1 MAFWNSAQS
10 EPRRQHRFLLNFP
23 LLTGA
28 DGTATDVQYLAKTVT
43 KPAYT
48 ISETEHKFL
57 GNTYYYPGA
66 VTWDPVSATLVN
78 AVEPDGN
85 DLLMTALYK
94 SGYFDPTDQ
103 AGFFGAGTSQLG
115 TGIAPGT
122 VNKSSAL
129 AATGEVIIREIDGLG
144 LEIGQWTLKNPF
156 LTNAKFG
163 DLDYGGED
171 LLNLEITL
179 RYDYAL
185 YQSKSGNIESRQ
197 TAERTLQTNRSR
209 ILGRRRA

>member
-1 MAFWNSAQS
+1 MAFWNLPQS

-23 LLTGA
+23 LLTGT
-28 DGTATDVQYLAKTVT
+28 DGTATDMQYLAKSVT

-48 ISETEHKFL
+48 IGETEHKFL

-66 VTWDPVSATLVN
+66 VTWDPITATLVN

-103 AGFFGAGTSQLG
+103 ALFFGSGGRPPALG
-115 TGIAPGT
+115 TGAGPLGPGT

-129 AATGEVIIREIDGLG
+129 AATGDVIIREINGQG
-144 LEIGQWTLKNPF
+144 FEIGEWTLKSPF
-156 LTNAKFG
+156 ITNAKFG
-163 DLDYGGED
+163 DLDYAGED

-185 YQSKSGNIESRQ
+185 YVSKQAEAF
-197 TAERTLQTNRSR
+197 TAESDAS
-209 ILGRRRA
+209 IDFRREG

>member
-1 MAFWNSAQS
+1 MAFWNLAES

-23 LLTGA
+23 LLTGT
-28 DGTATDVQYLAKTVT
+28 DGQATDVQYLAKTVT

-48 ISETEHKFL
+48 IGEVEHKFL

-66 VTWDPVSATLVN
+66 VTWDPVTATLVN

-103 AGFFGAGTSQLG
+103 AGFFGAGTTALG
-115 TGIAPGT
+115 NGIGPGT

-129 AATGEVIIREIDGLG
+129 AATGDVIIREIDGLG
-144 LEIGQWTLKNPF
+144 LQIGEWTLKSPF
-156 LTNAKFG
+156 ITNAKFG

-185 YQSKSGNIESRQ
+185 YRPVGGDVRSRQ
-197 TAERTLQTNRSR
+197 TQERATQNGRVGNRR
-209 ILGRRRA
+209 LG